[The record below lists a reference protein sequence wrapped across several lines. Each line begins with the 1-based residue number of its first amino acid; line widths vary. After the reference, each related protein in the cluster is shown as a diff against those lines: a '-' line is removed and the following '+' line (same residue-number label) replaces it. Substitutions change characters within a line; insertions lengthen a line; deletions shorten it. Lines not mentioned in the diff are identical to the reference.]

1 MKDEKELN
9 FGNNET
15 YEIVTKHITP
25 LTLLKTE
32 DQKNFT
38 WEGETLNEQT
48 KVNSFSSFYP
58 SYNYVSPFQ
67 PQQQFDFYPRSNE
80 KLGNVNSGPSGML
93 SKNKP
98 LVLEESSDRYLGTL
112 KFFDENKSFGF
123 IIMDVNN
130 SEIFF
135 HFDDF
140 DQTGVTKEMLMT
152 YKSGNIIRL
161 SFGCLKYIGKYNI
174 SLKAVEIKLV
184 SIRVAK

>member
-1 MKDEKELN
+1 MKS
-9 FGNNET
+9 
-15 YEIVTKHITP
+15 
-25 LTLLKTE
+25 E
-32 DQKNFT
+32 DHKNFS
-38 WEGETLNEQT
+38 WEGEVLTDQT
-48 KVNSFSSFYP
+48 KVNSYSSFYH
-58 SYNYVSPFQ
+58 SYNYVQPFPPQ
-67 PQQQFDFYPRSNE
+67 PQPFDFYPRSNE
-80 KLGNVNSGPSGML
+80 KLNMGTMAPPPML

-98 LVLEESSDRYLGTL
+98 LVLEESSDRFLGTL

-140 DQTGVTKEMLMT
+140 EQGGVTKEMLMS
-152 YKSGNIIRL
+152 YKNGNIIRL